1 MRIMRPP
8 SPGDIV
14 ELTPAS
20 IPPSSSSSDDHDNQ
34 QQQQQQSNTGN
45 SSTIQIILSN
55 SPENNSS
62 QLQTITLNSQQQQQQ
77 PTGATN
83 PFACNHCHWT
93 SDSEERLLEH
103 ICAVHLETRVNR
115 EDQGEETSNNT
126 GEQRGGNKQKLKVV
140 RISTG
145 AANRRK
151 QRMPSS
157 TTSAAPQPKT
167 TDDTSA
173 SSSSANNETTT
184 SSTTAST
191 AHFHYVCQFLRCSKR
206 FAKLD
211 QLRQHH
217 RGHLNL
223 KPYHCT
229 WPGCAQYFSR
239 RPAALRHI
247 RTSHFKVQREQLPE
261 LSAEERAQAHQF
273 VGVVRERVA
282 EEESA
287 LDAVR
292 RAKKRIQI
300 GGEPSRKITAAATA
314 AFSSSKRPKPK
325 RRANDEDDEDE
336 IEEENEENCQEEE
349 VMEIEV
355 EEEEPIIEEE
365 AEQLL
370 PVPPNSEPLAD
381 DDQQP
386 QLSQSTTCGGGGLS
400 PHRYVCPF
408 PRCADLPAR
417 RYDCQFPR
425 CDKVYSRLYALRM
438 HHRSHTKTQP
448 YYCKFPVVIAKDLLE
463 DAQETATTTTAADP
477 AECGETFRRRAN
489 AARHVLAKHY
499 GVPKAAQ
506 PALSKA
512 EKGRALPYIGER
524 AKLLAREEASLE
536 PLRVNKP
543 RDPSRPPLKYRC
555 GHPGCGKYFP
565 APGKLLL
572 HQRTHS
578 ESLKPFFCRWEGCP
592 KRAVT
597 ERATLLK
604 HILREHLGVVALPR
618 RTLLPAEEGA
628 EAEEGEEEVVIGD
641 EEGNQVRFTRPSTAE
656 KPKSNATSSS
666 SAFSEAEKAAAAPY
680 VGVHQH
686 LLEQE
691 RRTVLTRTEEVVEE
705 REEEEVTADYYGESG
720 LTYRKKSGGF
730 NFQSFFSVPMSA
742 PFPPVHY
749 GPVFAVQIAVHKI
762 D

>member
-1 MRIMRPP
+1 M
-8 SPGDIV
+8 
-14 ELTPAS
+14 
-20 IPPSSSSSDDHDNQ
+20 
-34 QQQQQQSNTGN
+34 
-45 SSTIQIILSN
+45 
-55 SPENNSS
+55 
-62 QLQTITLNSQQQQQQ
+62 
-77 PTGATN
+77 
-83 PFACNHCHWT
+83 
-93 SDSEERLLEH
+93 
-103 ICAVHLETRVNR
+103 
-115 EDQGEETSNNT
+115 
-126 GEQRGGNKQKLKVV
+126 
-140 RISTG
+140 
-145 AANRRK
+145 
-151 QRMPSS
+151 
-157 TTSAAPQPKT
+157 
-167 TDDTSA
+167 
-173 SSSSANNETTT
+173 ANNEPTT
-184 SSTTAST
+184 TTAST

-247 RTSHFKVQREQLPE
+247 RTSHFRVHREQLPE

-300 GGEPSRKITAAATA
+300 GGEPSRKITAAA
-314 AFSSSKRPKPK
+314 FSSSKRPKPK
-325 RRANDEDDEDE
+325 RGANNEDDDEDE
-336 IEEENEENCQEEE
+336 IEEEEGENEENNQEEE

-355 EEEEPIIEEE
+355 EEEEPIIEE

-386 QLSQSTTCGGGGLS
+386 QPQQQQPQLSQSTCGGGGLS

-463 DAQETATTTTAADP
+463 DAQETATTTAADP

-524 AKLLAREEASLE
+524 AKVLAREEASLE
-536 PLRVNKP
+536 SLRVNKP

-565 APGKLLL
+565 APGKLLV

-604 HILREHLGVVALPR
+604 HILREHLGVSLPR
-618 RTLLPAEEGA
+618 RTLLPTEEGA
-628 EAEEGEEEVVIGD
+628 EAEEEEEEEVVIGD

-656 KPKSNATSSS
+656 KPKSNATTSSSSSSSSS

-705 REEEEVTADYYGESG
+705 REGQEEEASTADYYGESG
-720 LTYRKKSGGF
+720 PSYRKKRSGGF

>member
-1 MRIMRPP
+1 
-8 SPGDIV
+8 
-14 ELTPAS
+14 
-20 IPPSSSSSDDHDNQ
+20 
-34 QQQQQQSNTGN
+34 
-45 SSTIQIILSN
+45 
-55 SPENNSS
+55 
-62 QLQTITLNSQQQQQQ
+62 
-77 PTGATN
+77 
-83 PFACNHCHWT
+83 
-93 SDSEERLLEH
+93 
-103 ICAVHLETRVNR
+103 
-115 EDQGEETSNNT
+115 
-126 GEQRGGNKQKLKVV
+126 
-140 RISTG
+140 
-145 AANRRK
+145 
-151 QRMPSS
+151 
-157 TTSAAPQPKT
+157 
-167 TDDTSA
+167 
-173 SSSSANNETTT
+173 
-184 SSTTAST
+184 
-191 AHFHYVCQFLRCSKR
+191 
-206 FAKLD
+206 
-211 QLRQHH
+211 
-217 RGHLNL
+217 
-223 KPYHCT
+223 
-229 WPGCAQYFSR
+229 
-239 RPAALRHI
+239 
-247 RTSHFKVQREQLPE
+247 
-261 LSAEERAQAHQF
+261 
-273 VGVVRERVA
+273 
-282 EEESA
+282 
-287 LDAVR
+287 
-292 RAKKRIQI
+292 
-300 GGEPSRKITAAATA
+300 
-314 AFSSSKRPKPK
+314 
-325 RRANDEDDEDE
+325 
-336 IEEENEENCQEEE
+336 
-349 VMEIEV
+349 MEIEV

-386 QLSQSTTCGGGGLS
+386 QQQQQQQIQSTTCGGGGLS

-408 PRCADLPAR
+408 PRCADLPAH
-417 RYDCQFPR
+417 RYLCQFPR
-425 CDKVYSRLYALRM
+425 CDKVFSRLYALRM

-448 YYCKFPVVIAKDLLE
+448 YYCKFPVVVAKDSDPE
-463 DAQETATTTTAADP
+463 SNTTTADP

-524 AKLLAREEASLE
+524 AKVLAREEASLE

-604 HILREHLGVVALPR
+604 HILREHLGVVAQPR
-618 RTLLPAEEGA
+618 RPILVPTEEGA
-628 EAEEGEEEVVIGD
+628 EAEEEEEEEVVIGD

-656 KPKSNATSSS
+656 KPKSNATTSS

-705 REEEEVTADYYGESG
+705 RQGQEEEEASTADYYGESG
-720 LTYRKKSGGF
+720 LTYRKKRSGGGGF